1 MQINLRF
8 KNQVEKFNLY
18 FEGTIFSATDLF
30 NRIDILEIDSNGVV
44 LLIKVEDA
52 EIAIKPIPV
61 GRYEIG
67 QISINGATVS
77 EIVIS
82 TNGFITKS
90 SKSFIRMFNTGDI
103 DKVAMEKSLG

>member
-1 MQINLRF
+1 M
-8 KNQVEKFNLY
+8 V
-18 FEGTIFSATDLF
+18 SC
-30 NRIDILEIDSNGVV
+30 

-103 DKVAMEKSLG
+103 DKVAMGKSWLKFEQGMLSLKSIDIQITETFIFGKLIILKMELMQT